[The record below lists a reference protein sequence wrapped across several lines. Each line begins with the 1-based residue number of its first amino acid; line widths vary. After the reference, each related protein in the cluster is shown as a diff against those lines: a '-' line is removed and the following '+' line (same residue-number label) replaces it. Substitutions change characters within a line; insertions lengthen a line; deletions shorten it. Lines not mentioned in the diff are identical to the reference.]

1 MPVGEPRLTADDKR
15 AREVVE
21 DFVIPK
27 GSAKAF
33 FLQKGQVLRITAHEG
48 KQVADVKFI
57 NAHDHREQVCAWWS
71 SCLNSERPS
80 GEILGGAKRVKEL
93 YSKPPWERVMLRVID
108 DKVGDH
114 LFNGSCSPKVRE
126 LMPGDEYLGNKTCV
140 ELFAECLE
148 PHGIGLEALEGSGT
162 FNVFMPVRFKD
173 DDDGAW
179 VFLPPSCEKGDYIEF
194 LAEMDILVAATSC
207 PQVNVIN
214 DYDPKAM
221 KYEILA

>member
-1 MPVGEPRLTADDKR
+1 MTADEKK

-21 DFVIPK
+21 EFVIPR

-33 FLQKGQVLRITAHEG
+33 FLRKDQVLRITAHEG

-57 NAHDHREQVCAWWS
+57 NAHDTREQVCAWWS

-80 GEILGGAKRVKEL
+80 GEILGGTKRITEL

-126 LMPGDEYLGNKTCV
+126 LMPGDEYLGNKTCA
-140 ELFAECLE
+140 ELFAECLK
-148 PHGIGLEALEGSGT
+148 PHGIGLEDLDSSGT

-173 DDDGAW
+173 DENGTW
-179 VFLPPSCEKGDYIEF
+179 VFLPPSCEKDDYIEF

-207 PQVNVIN
+207 PQVNIIN
-214 DYDPKAM
+214 DFDPKAM
-221 KYEILA
+221 KYEILT